1 MNINVHQLPKGFLK
15 DLSEELKQKTQ
26 ITSEDV
32 AKIMRDAS
40 SDSAKLND
48 LIRQVSIAAVRKIS
62 SVGMVISPIISYIW
76 PEQAGLDSKLNALEA
91 KLTAKIGRAT
101 YNGKTRR
108 LIEYRYFL

>member
-101 YNGKTRR
+101 YNGKIRR